1 MRLRIGMM
9 RCLLTLHSPVQSSA
23 AYALLVLGLFGL
35 AVPEDLHKCSN
46 NIDFGAMI
54 PPDCTTSWLQHRLVP
69 LPLLNYLT
77 LDSHR
82 HLAGSH

>member
-54 PPDCTTSWLQHRLVP
+54 PPDCTTR
-69 LPLLNYLT
+69 T
-77 LDSHR
+77 R
-82 HLAGSH
+82 GSNIDLFRCRCLIT